1 MGYARA
7 GFEVVGVDIIPQP
20 HYPFGFHQGDALEF
34 LREHGHMF
42 DAIHASPPCQAYSE
56 TRKIQSNDHPEL
68 IPPTRMALQQI
79 GLPWVIEN
87 VPGSP
92 LIDPVEL
99 CGAMF
104 GLRTY
109 RHRLFETSF
118 PVTIPPHPKHGA
130 PQAKMG
136 RPPREGEF
144 IHVVGNF
151 SGVEYAKT
159 AMGIDW
165 MNRNEM
171 AQAIPP
177 TYTEYIGCKLME
189 AVLKSQ
195 RWQDGKRKDKRMDWQ
210 QIETAPTDGTA
221 VLVTNGRGVWI
232 AKHKAIFQYGYNPD
246 SPWFCLML
254 NKDHIPGKFR
264 AGKPTHWM
272 PLPEAPNAKVTGSPA
287 LSASPS
293 GLPG

>member
-1 MGYARA
+1 MASLTPELSGAASGTHKFGETMKRHPLERIVRPRLLDLFCCAGGAGTGYARA
-7 GFEVVGVDIIPQP
+7 GFDVVGVDISPQP
-20 HYPFGFHQGDALEF
+20 RYPFEFHQGDALEF
-34 LREHGHMF
+34 LREHGHKF
-42 DAIHASPPCQAYSE
+42 DAVHASPPCQAYSE
-56 TRKIQSNDHPEL
+56 TRKIQNNSHPEL
-68 IPPTRMALQQI
+68 IPPTRAALQRL

-92 LIDPVEL
+92 LNNPVEL

-118 PVTIPPHPKHGA
+118 PLTVPEHPAHDA

-136 RPPREGEF
+136 RPPKDGDF

-151 SGVEYAKT
+151 SGVEYAKA

-177 TYTEYIGCKLME
+177 AYTEYLG
-189 AVLKSQ
+189 
-195 RWQDGKRKDKRMDWQ
+195 WQLR
-210 QIETAPTDGTA
+210 AA
-221 VLVTNGRGVWI
+221 
-232 AKHKAIFQYGYNPD
+232 
-246 SPWFCLML
+246 LML
-254 NKDHIPGKFR
+254 TR
-264 AGKPTHWM
+264 A
-272 PLPEAPNAKVTGSPA
+272 A
-287 LSASPS
+287 
-293 GLPG
+293 